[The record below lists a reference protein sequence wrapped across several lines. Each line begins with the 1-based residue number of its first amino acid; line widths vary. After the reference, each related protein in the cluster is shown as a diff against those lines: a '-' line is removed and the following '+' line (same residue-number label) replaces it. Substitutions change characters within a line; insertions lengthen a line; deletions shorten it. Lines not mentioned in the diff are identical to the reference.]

1 MAKYDIK
8 TLRSEFGITQKE
20 LADRLNISQGF
31 LSSVESGRNPFPD
44 ERVTDLQA
52 IFPEVNLEEYEIC
65 TTTKRTIIGSHNN
78 NSEVK
83 INDSELIEKIVD
95 AVAQIPRGESSADEK
110 RSERLSEQLDDAREE
125 SERLR
130 KENYSLQSEIFRL
143 KELLIKNGISYD

>member
-44 ERVTDLQA
+44 ERVADLQA

-65 TTTKRTIIGSHNN
+65 TTTKRAIIGSHNN
-78 NSEVK
+78 NSDVK
-83 INDSELIEKIVD
+83 INDSDLIAKIVD
-95 AVAQIPRGESSADEK
+95 AVAQIPKGELTADEK
-110 RSERLSEQLDDAREE
+110 RSERLSQQLDEAREE
-125 SERLR
+125 GEGLR
-130 KENYSLQSEIFRL
+130 KENYALQSEIFRL